1 MQLHEV
7 RVADVFDQGHRQRAI
22 RLEPVGAE
30 LPAFEAGAHVDL
42 HLPDGMIRQY
52 SIASAPHVRDH
63 YLLCVKLADAS
74 RGGSRHLCEQL
85 STGDR
90 LRISTPRNLFPL
102 HPGERH
108 VLLAAGIG
116 ITPLLSMAEALEA
129 RGEPF
134 VLHYYARRH
143 ADMAFL
149 ARLQRGFTHGQVQ
162 MHLSDGGESPRVH
175 VPDELEQART
185 RDQLYLCGPA
195 AFMDHFT
202 LLAKAHGWTSAQLH
216 REHFAAAAELPRAH
230 DADSAFEVELAASG
244 RVVQVPAE
252 CSIASALLDAGI
264 AVPLSCE
271 QGMCGACLTGVLA
284 GTPDHRDS
292 VLSASEHAQN
302 RQITLC
308 CSRSRSPRLVLDL

>member
-1 MQLHEV
+1 MSLHQV
-7 RVADVFDQGHRQRAI
+7 RVAAVVDQGHRQRAI
-22 RLEPVGAE
+22 RLEPIDAE

-42 HLPDGMIRQY
+42 HLPDGLIRQY
-52 SIASAPHVRDH
+52 SIASAPHARDH

-90 LRISTPRNLFPL
+90 LQISSPRNLFPL

-143 ADMAFL
+143 ADVAFVQ
-149 ARLQRGFTHGQVQ
+149 RLQQGFSHGQVHV
-162 MHLSDGGESPRVH
+162 HLSDGGQSPRVH
-175 VPDELEQART
+175 VPDALVQAGA

-202 LLAKAHGWTSAQLH
+202 TLAQAYGWSAAQLH
-216 REHFAAAAELPRAH
+216 REHFAPAALSLAH

-244 RVVQVPAE
+244 RVVQVPAD

-271 QGMCGACLTGVLA
+271 QGMCGACLTGVIA

-292 VLSASEHAQN
+292 VLSDSERAAN
-302 RQITLC
+302 AQITLC

>member
-1 MQLHEV
+1 MSLHEV
-7 RVADVFDQGHRQRAI
+7 RVAEVVDQGHRQRAI
-22 RLEPVGAE
+22 RLEPVGAQ

-42 HLPDGMIRQY
+42 HLPDGLVRQY

-85 STGDR
+85 APGDR

-116 ITPLLSMAEALEA
+116 ITPLLSMAQALEA

-143 ADMAFL
+143 ADVAFSQ
-149 ARLQRGFTHGQVQ
+149 RLQQGFTHGQVYL
-162 MHLSDGGESPRVH
+162 HLSDGGQSPRVH
-175 VPDELEQART
+175 VPEELRQARA

-202 LLAKAHGWTSAQLH
+202 VLAKAHGWTAAQLH
-216 REHFAAAAELPRAH
+216 REHFAAAAPNLAH

-244 RVVQVPAE
+244 RVVQVPAD

-264 AVPLSCE
+264 EVPLSCE
-271 QGMCGACLTGVLA
+271 QGMCGACLTGVLD
-284 GTPDHRDS
+284 GVPDHRDS
-292 VLSASEHAQN
+292 VLSDSEHAQN
-302 RQITLC
+302 TQITLC
-308 CSRSRSPRLVLDL
+308 CSRSRTPRLVLEL

>member
-1 MQLHEV
+1 MSLHQV
-7 RVADVFDQGHRQRAI
+7 RVAAVVDQGHRQRAI
-22 RLEPVGAE
+22 RLEPIDSE

-42 HLPDGMIRQY
+42 HLPDGLIRQY
-52 SIASAPHVRDH
+52 SIASAPHARDH

-90 LRISTPRNLFPL
+90 LQISSPRNLFPL

-143 ADMAFL
+143 ADVAFVQ
-149 ARLQRGFTHGQVQ
+149 RLQQGFSHGQVHV
-162 MHLSDGGESPRVH
+162 HLSDGGQSPRVH
-175 VPDELEQART
+175 VPDALAQAGA

-202 LLAKAHGWTSAQLH
+202 TLAQAYGWSAAQLH
-216 REHFAAAAELPRAH
+216 REHFAPAALSLAH
-230 DADSAFEVELAASG
+230 DADHAFEVELAASG
-244 RVVQVPAE
+244 RVVQVPAD

-271 QGMCGACLTGVLA
+271 QGMCGACLTGVIA

-292 VLSASEHAQN
+292 VLNDSERAAN
-302 RQITLC
+302 AQITLC

>member
-1 MQLHEV
+1 MSLHEV
-7 RVADVFDQGHRQRAI
+7 RVAAVAEQGPRQRAI
-22 RLEPVGAE
+22 RLESIGSE

-63 YLLCVKLADAS
+63 YVLCVKLADAS

-85 STGDR
+85 SPGDR
-90 LRISTPRNLFPL
+90 LQISSPRNLFPL

-134 VLHYYARRH
+134 VLHYYVRRH
-143 ADMAFL
+143 TDVAFGQ
-149 ARLQRGFTHGQVQ
+149 RLQQGFLHGQVQ
-162 MHLSDGGESPRVH
+162 LHLSDGGQSPRVH
-175 VPDELEQART
+175 VPEELGQARA

-202 LLAKAHGWTSAQLH
+202 QLALARGWRAAQLH
-216 REHFAAAAELPRAH
+216 RERFAAVDPAH
-230 DADSAFEVELAASG
+230 DHGAERAFEVELAASG
-244 RVVQVPAE
+244 RVLQVPADG
-252 CSIASALLDAGI
+252 SIASALLDAGI
-264 AVPLSCE
+264 EVPLSCE

-284 GTPDHRDS
+284 GVPDHRDS
-292 VLSASEHAQN
+292 VLSDAERASN
-302 RQITLC
+302 TQITLC